1 MAESKVYSLGKYTV
15 QDVVRELENFFKN
28 EKGMEVQS
36 APIENGYIIQAGQPK
51 DVLRSI
57 SGMRVATNVQLSVLG
72 SGELNVTVG
81 EGQWADK
88 LGAGAV
94 GLFLLWPLAITAG
107 IGAYKQKML
116 PNEIFDFVGR
126 VLQSPGHTAVS
137 QQFSDSS
144 AAQQFSSSSAAIVC
158 PNCGAGLS
166 SDSKFC
172 NKCGAKVISVCPGCG
187 ASVTPGSKFCSQCGT
202 AL

>member
-1 MAESKVYSLGKYTV
+1 MAETRAYSLGAYTV
-15 QDVVRELENFFKN
+15 QDVVRELENFFKS

-36 APIENGYIIQAGQPK
+36 APLENGYIIQAGQPK

-126 VLQSPGHTAVS
+126 FLQSPGQA
-137 QQFSDSS
+137 
-144 AAQQFSSSSAAIVC
+144 AAQSFSNSPSASQAAPAASSTVC
-158 PNCGAGLS
+158 PSCGAVLS
-166 SDSKFC
+166 FDSKFC

-187 ASVTPGSKFCSQCGT
+187 APLTPGSKFCSQCGT
-202 AL
+202 QL

>member
-1 MAESKVYSLGKYTV
+1 MAESKVYSLGTASV
-15 QDVVRELENFFKN
+15 SDVVSELENFFKR

-36 APIENGYIIQAGQPK
+36 APLENGYIIQAGQSK
-51 DVLRSI
+51 DILRSI
-57 SGMRVATNVQLSVLG
+57 SGMRIATSVQLSVLD

-88 LGAGAV
+88 LGVGAV
-94 GLFLLWPLAITAG
+94 GLFFLWPLAITAG

-126 VLQSPGHTAVS
+126 FLQSPGQA
-137 QQFSDSS
+137 
-144 AAQQFSSSSAAIVC
+144 AAQSFSNSPSASQAAPAASSTVC
-158 PNCGAGLS
+158 PSCGAVLS
-166 SDSKFC
+166 FDSKFC
-172 NKCGAKVISVCPGCG
+172 NKCGAKLTSVCPGCG
-187 ASVTPGSKFCSQCGT
+187 APVTPESKFCSQCGT

>member
-1 MAESKVYSLGKYTV
+1 MAETRAYSLGAYTV
-15 QDVVRELENFFKN
+15 QDVVRELENFFKS

-126 VLQSPGHTAVS
+126 FLQSPGQA
-137 QQFSDSS
+137 
-144 AAQQFSSSSAAIVC
+144 AAQSFSNSPSASQAAPAASSTVC
-158 PNCGAGLS
+158 PSCGAGLS
-166 SDSKFC
+166 ADSKFC

-187 ASVTPGSKFCSQCGT
+187 APLTPGSKFCSQCGT
-202 AL
+202 QL

>member
-1 MAESKVYSLGKYTV
+1 MAETRAYSLGAYTV
-15 QDVVRELENFFKN
+15 QDVVRELENFFKS

-137 QQFSDSS
+137 QQFSERP

-158 PNCGAGLS
+158 PSCGAGLS
-166 SDSKFC
+166 ADSKFC

-187 ASVTPGSKFCSQCGT
+187 APLTPGSKFCSQCGT
-202 AL
+202 QL